1 MPLLGHNQLISLV
14 AMLVL
19 GFGLK
24 AKFIG
29 LDLGLGLGLGLG
41 NVRFWRWFGVRLW
54 CKLQG
59 QNLWKVM
66 REGKFSQLV
75 VIKVVFVA

>member
-1 MPLLGHNQLISLV
+1 MPLLGYNQLISLV

-29 LDLGLGLGLGLG
+29 LGLGLGLGLG

-54 CKLQG
+54 CKLQD

-66 REGKFSQLV
+66 REGKLSQLV